1 MFSIINYVEAKRR
14 LKQSAETIE
23 MMGGPKECNEMVLA
37 QHEMIR
43 MEKEYHKEQS
53 YKEVFV
59 VSVITITVFLF
70 LNFFKVF

>member
-53 YKEVFV
+53 YKEIFV

>member
-23 MMGGPKECNEMVLA
+23 MMGGRTECNEMVLA

-53 YKEVFV
+53 YKEIFV